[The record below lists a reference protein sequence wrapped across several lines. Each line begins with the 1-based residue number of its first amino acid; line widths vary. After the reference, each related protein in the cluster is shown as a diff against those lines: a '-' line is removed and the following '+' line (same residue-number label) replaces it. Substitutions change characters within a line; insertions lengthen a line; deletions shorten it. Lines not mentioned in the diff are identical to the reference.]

1 MANSSNNSSKSTKK
15 QSSSSSSGSKWG
27 LNKISFWLLVATAIL
42 YLVAMILAA
51 CNINFKVVSALQ
63 GVASAL
69 MICIVAYLA
78 WKFVSKKPTVW
89 KVLYVVVLLVVIVG
103 IILPLVI

>member
-15 QSSSSSSGSKWG
+15 QSSSSGSKWG
-27 LNKISFWLLVATAIL
+27 LNKVSFWLLVATAIL

-78 WKFVSKKPTVW
+78 WKYVSKKPTVW
-89 KVLYVVVLLVVIVG
+89 KVLDVVVLLVVIVG

>member
-15 QSSSSSSGSKWG
+15 QSSSSGSKWG
-27 LNKISFWLLVATAIL
+27 LNKVSFWLLVATAIL

-78 WKFVSKKPTVW
+78 WKYVSKKPTVW